1 MTLSIPGHADL
12 NLLDDNIVNCD
23 TMHRNITTSTIPLT
37 HTRPHPPRMVKQVC
51 GSNHRLSSLRNT
63 AAS

>member
-1 MTLSIPGHADL
+1 MLV
-12 NLLDDNIVNCD
+12 DNIVNCD
-23 TMHRNITTSTIPLT
+23 TMHRNNTTSTMPLT
-37 HTRPHPPRMVKQVC
+37 HTRPHPQRTVKQVC